1 VAPPVVAV
9 LGTGTMGAGMVGS
22 LRRAGI
28 PVRMWNRDPAKARAL
43 TGTGAEL
50 ASSPAEAAAGA
61 DVVLTMVFDAGAAV
75 DVVRTAAPAPGTVWL
90 QCTTV
95 GVDGAE
101 RTIAAAAELGLVL
114 LDCPVLGTRKP
125 AEDGALVLLAS
136 GDDGARQRLAP
147 VFDALG
153 SRTLWLGAAGAG
165 SRLKMACNAWL
176 LMVTAGVAQSIAL
189 ARGLGLDPRHFLD
202 AIAGGAMDTPY
213 AHVKGAAMID
223 GEFPVSFGLT
233 GATKDARLIREAL
246 QAAGVADRLD
256 LAVLQTMEAAIE
268 QLPDP
273 GAVDLGALIAGLAGS
288 G

>member
-1 VAPPVVAV
+1 
-9 LGTGTMGAGMVGS
+9 MGAGMVGS

-28 PVRMWNRDPAKARAL
+28 PVRMWNRDPDKARAL

-101 RTIAAAAELGLVL
+101 RTIATAAELGLVL